1 MQGMSLNCWN
11 QMFPTAT
18 PLSMQIYSLNNLIV
32 PMIDSRRRYYGG
44 MLWSR
49 ANNALVL
56 LTLSISSACGGSRVD

>member
-1 MQGMSLNCWN
+1 MQGMSLNYWN

-32 PMIDSRRRYYGG
+32 PMIDSRRRYYRE

-56 LTLSISSACGGSRVD
+56 LTPSISSACGGSCVD